1 MAQLTKLREHDIVNL
16 TNQIRQDYENR
27 KKQIDDY
34 ENQMRQNIFIGDR
47 RKIKKIEGFLTLK
60 KFKGNI

>member
-34 ENQMRQNIFIGDR
+34 ENQMRQNIFIGDG